1 MASLMSKRFGVAL
14 AIGLGI
20 GAATA
25 ALAHDDPRP
34 KGQLRPAV
42 KAAYDR
48 HENFGK
54 MGGAFKK
61 LNDELKKDSP
71 DVAVLQASAKTMAGM
86 ANTLPTWFPA
96 GSGQQAR
103 PKSEAKA
110 NIWTEKA
117 EFAAKVSAY
126 QVQVSKLNQVALSGD
141 IAAIKAQVRPT
152 GGSCKGCH
160 DKFREEK
167 K

>member
-1 MASLMSKRFGVAL
+1 MVKRKFGLIAAVS
-14 AIGLGI
+14 I
-20 GAATA
+20 GAAA
-25 ALAHDDPRP
+25 AASVAFAHDDQRP
-34 KGQLRPAV
+34 KGQLKPAV

-48 HENFGK
+48 HDNFGK
-54 MGGAFKK
+54 MGAAFKK

-71 DVAVLQASAKTMAGM
+71 DVAVIQASSKTLAGM

-96 GSGQQAR
+96 GSGKQAR
-103 PKSEAKA
+103 PKSEAKD

-117 EFAAKVSAY
+117 DFSAKVSAY
-126 QVQVSKLNQVALSGD
+126 QVQASKLNQVAMAGD
-141 IAAIKAQVRPT
+141 LGAIRAQARAT
-152 GGSCKGCH
+152 GGTCKGCH

>member
-1 MASLMSKRFGVAL
+1 MVKMKFGLFAVVSVAAAAAASV
-14 AIGLGI
+14 
-20 GAATA
+20 

-34 KGQLRPAV
+34 KGQLKPSV

-61 LNDELKKDSP
+61 INDEFKKDSP
-71 DVAVLQASAKTMAGM
+71 DLVVIQTSAKTMAAM

-96 GSGQQAR
+96 GSGKQAR
-103 PKSEAKA
+103 PKSEAK
-110 NIWTEKA
+110 NSIWTEKA

-126 QVQVSKLNQVALSGD
+126 QVQASKLNQLAMAGD
-141 IAAIKAQVRPT
+141 LGAIKAQVRPT
-152 GGSCKGCH
+152 GGTCKGCH
-160 DKFREEK
+160 DKFREEEK